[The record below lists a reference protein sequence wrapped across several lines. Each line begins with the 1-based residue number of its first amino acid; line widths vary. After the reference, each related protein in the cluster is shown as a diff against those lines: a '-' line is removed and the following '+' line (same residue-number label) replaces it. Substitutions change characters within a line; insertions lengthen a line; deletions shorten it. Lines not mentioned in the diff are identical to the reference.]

1 MGRHFGKVAV
11 VMKNFGFRGFAYFLL
26 IALASNV
33 SHADLVWTQESGW
46 QFEGGVLGGVL
57 GESASAKNALEA
69 MNKAKEAQLDDSLG
83 TALSY
88 YKLVVDE
95 YPDSIFAPE
104 AYFQMGELYLE
115 MNMFTDSFNC
125 YEKILKNYPD
135 YPKFNLVIAQEY
147 KIAQKIQSGATPY
160 LWGWMPWF
168 SDYNEAIKIYESVIS
183 NAPFS
188 DYAPMALMNIAIVAQ
203 EIDRPE
209 LAIDALDRLINSYP
223 QSMFTPDAYLQM
235 AKTYR
240 DMSEGPD
247 YDQASVVKA
256 KDFYQDF
263 MILFPD
269 NPDIATAEAG
279 YEVMLDMHARSR
291 LNMGDFYYYYRDNFK
306 AASIFYNETITLAP
320 KSLAAEEATIGLK
333 RIADGD
339 MPPMTPVDWFF
350 GRFKDDTLSAYQD
363 VTQETKLNAEEF
375 EIKNAE
381 AFITTPGAEVTDTFE
396 QGGNLQEQE
405 TFVSPILDPVVDTI
419 TNGEGFIDE

>member
-1 MGRHFGKVAV
+1 
-11 VMKNFGFRGFAYFLL
+11 MKNIGFRGVAYFLL
-26 IALASNV
+26 ISLAANFSR
-33 SHADLVWTQESGW
+33 ADLVWTQESGW
-46 QFEGGVLGGVL
+46 HFEGGVLGGVL
-57 GESASAKNALEA
+57 GESASAKSALEA
-69 MNKAKEAQLDDSLG
+69 MNNAKQAQLDEELG
-83 TALSY
+83 TALKY

-95 YPDSIFAPE
+95 YPNSIFAPE

-115 MNMFTDSFNC
+115 MNMFSDAYKCCET
-125 YEKILKNYPD
+125 ILKNYSD
-135 YPKFNLVIAQEY
+135 YPKFNLVIGLEY
-147 KIAQKIQSGATPY
+147 KVAQKIQSGATPY
-160 LWGWMPWF
+160 LWGWLPWF
-168 SDYNEAIKIYESVIS
+168 SDYNEAIKIYESVVS

-188 DYAPMALMNIAIVAQ
+188 DYAPMALMNISIIAQ
-203 EIDRPE
+203 ELDRPE
-209 LAIDALDRLINSYP
+209 LSIDALDRLINTYP

-240 DMSEGPD
+240 DMSAGAD

-269 NPDIATAEAG
+269 NPEVSTAEAG
-279 YEVMLDMHARSR
+279 YEVMLDTHARSR

-306 AASIFYNETITLAP
+306 AASIFYNETITIAP

-333 RIADGD
+333 KIADGELA
-339 MPPMTPVDWFF
+339 PMTPVDWFF
-350 GRFKDDTLSAYQD
+350 GRFKDETLSAYQE

-381 AFITTPGAEVTDTFE
+381 AFITTPGAEVTTTFE

-405 TFVSPILDPVVDTI
+405 SFVSPVLDPVIDTI